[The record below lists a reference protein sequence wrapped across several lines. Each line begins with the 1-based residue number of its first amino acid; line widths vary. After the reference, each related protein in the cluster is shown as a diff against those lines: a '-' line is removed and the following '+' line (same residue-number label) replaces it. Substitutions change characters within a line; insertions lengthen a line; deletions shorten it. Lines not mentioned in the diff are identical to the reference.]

1 MKAKELIQKSLPDL
15 KKLATKVKKELADA
29 RRQALEQG
37 KLDIQKIRTLRKDY
51 ARILTVINQKERSEN
66 A

>member
-1 MKAKELIQKSLPDL
+1 MQAKDLMKKNIADL
-15 KKLATKVKKELADA
+15 KKLALEVQHDLVEV
-29 RRQALEQG
+29 RRQAVEQG
-37 KLDIQKIRTLRKDY
+37 KLDQKKIRTLRKDY